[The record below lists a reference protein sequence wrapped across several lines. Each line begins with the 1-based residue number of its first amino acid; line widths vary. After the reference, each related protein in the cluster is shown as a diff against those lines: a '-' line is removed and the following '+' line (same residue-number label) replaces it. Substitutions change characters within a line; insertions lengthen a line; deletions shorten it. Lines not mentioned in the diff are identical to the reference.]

1 MNILMK
7 QIFQKNLLFIKANGF
22 LLLILSIFLFVFTLS
37 PALIDV
43 AQEAGQ
49 KFLEMLQ
56 EFVKR
61 DVVGIV

>member
-1 MNILMK
+1 MK
-7 QIFQKNLLFIKANGF
+7 KLIIKIGF
-22 LLLILSIFLFVFTLS
+22 VMILLISLFVF
-37 PALIDV
+37 ALNPDLLIV

-49 KFLEMLQ
+49 NFLEMLQ

>member
-1 MNILMK
+1 MK
-7 QIFQKNLLFIKANGF
+7 KIIIKIAFAVILFI
-22 LLLILSIFLFVFTLS
+22 SLFVFALS
-37 PALIDV
+37 LDLIEV

-49 KFLEMLQ
+49 NFLEMLQ

>member
-1 MNILMK
+1 MK
-7 QIFQKNLLFIKANGF
+7 QIFQKNHLFIKANGY
-22 LLLILSIFLFVFTLS
+22 LLLILFISLFVFTLS
-37 PALIDV
+37 PDLLGV

>member
-1 MNILMK
+1 MK
-7 QIFQKNLLFIKANGF
+7 QIFSKNHLFIKANGL
-22 LLLILSIFLFVFTLS
+22 LLLILFISFCIFTRSPDLLS
-37 PALIDV
+37 V

-49 KFLEMLQ
+49 KILEMLQ

>member
-1 MNILMK
+1 MK
-7 QIFQKNLLFIKANGF
+7 KIIIKLGLAMVLFI
-22 LLLILSIFLFVFTLS
+22 SLFVF
-37 PALIDV
+37 ALNPDLLNI

-49 KFLEMLQ
+49 NLLEMLQ